1 MSSAASTIDQQILNY
16 LGYLSEKKKKA
27 VLSVV
32 KTFAEESVSLWD
44 VMPDE
49 VKKGVERSIQQ
60 SKKGQ
65 GKPHA
70 DVMKKYSQWLKK

>member
-1 MSSAASTIDQQILNY
+1 MSSTTGSIDKQILNY

-32 KTFAEESVSLWD
+32 KTFAEETITLWD

-49 VKKGVERSIQQ
+49 VKKGLEKSIEQ
-60 SKKGQ
+60 SKKGV
-65 GKPHA
+65 GRSHTE
-70 DVMKKYSQWLKK
+70 VMKKYGQWLKK